1 MWYNDSTMM
10 DERDDELNELIYPYP
25 QLEEVK
31 LEPASHPVPFCA
43 IDEFLS
49 IIAPMVIRSNKLN

>member
-1 MWYNDSTMM
+1 MM
-10 DERDDELNELIYPYP
+10 DERDDELNELIYPYQ
-25 QLEEVK
+25 QLDEVK